1 MKKYLVYENM
11 HNSYIL
17 NSIKNGEESEK
28 LAALNDLYEQ
38 LNLSADGGLSVSQME
53 EYINVLIH
61 VINKPHMNYNN
72 AYGRNSNSGNVG
84 SGKSGSKKKGKGVG
98 SAKNMGSV
106 KIKDTMDSG
115 LNSFFKII
123 QERIGVYASD
133 FDEDGNVDEE
143 DEDEEEEEDDDNNNN
158 NDDEEEDEVD
168 EDDDDDDYEEEEEV
182 DECQDDEEDDADHDD
197 QDDEEGEDNEVDEV
211 DNVGEASEGDSEFA
225 LSDANA
231 KGRKKKKR
239 KDAAKGG
246 KCKGNNKSNN
256 EGKKKRASGCVNKR
270 TSRRASQRINDRL
283 NKGSNKE
290 AKREK
295 TKSTKKALQGAK
307 PKGEETKK
315 KATNR
320 GVKKEIIINSE
331 DESIDFFSYSSN
343 SSDSSSESC
352 ESSVTEE
359 NEQNFLN
366 DACAIDVKYINIIY
380 TATCCIYAILDIYPQ
395 TIRYVIN
402 NKDGINIL
410 NRKLNDIEYI
420 DVAEVIL
427 KIFEKLVEK
436 DPMLILKKKSI
447 KYMLMHIDFYNVNI
461 QKKIFFCIIQMINN
475 ISKHRHITKY
485 ITPYCSI
492 FTNFFHFH
500 YIHILNI
507 ICTLWRSLL
516 DKMIIVRLEEENKL
530 RTKTRRSVTDNGA
543 GAKEGSS
550 LARRKDSKGD
560 SYLSKLMEKTDK
572 RKKKKREQEGASG
585 AKGKG
590 KMKGLTGTPFVK
602 SGRAK
607 KQTGDNPREGE
618 VIEISDE
625 EQTSDFHKKRG
636 NDTGDDSIYEH
647 LGEVKSNKQVKK
659 KKESS
664 TNKKSKKKPKN
675 CTKEKV
681 DDGEDVEEA
690 GEVPNIIDVGEGS
703 EDDEV
708 EIDGEDRRRKSKR
721 QVQKRSK
728 LKKDDNLISC
738 EYDRRGRDPKDS
750 RNKGQESSR
759 KGAKRE
765 QIKDEDVYILDDQL
779 SDSIN
784 FKNSKSNDNVSFLSS
799 FLKGSGPVS
808 GSKGKGSKKPMRE
821 SSSHGAEEREKD
833 SPQMEGTFPSKDEK
847 KNATFV
853 HHQNK
858 LLQNIIHLNSSES
871 THIKLCA
878 EIESIYSI
886 NIRNNI
892 IKLLIECKIEDN
904 LYAFMETFYIISILV
919 HHSDNI
925 LEDFCNS
932 EFLSKFSEIF
942 QNEKYQ
948 SNNFLTLY
956 LLFTLYSFLPMC
968 TFNGLVIYDYDMG
981 TNLSGEAFVKQG
993 KNQGADEEDGKN
1005 SSIGRKNNVEVDS
1018 SDDGFFP
1025 PDNTPDGYMPNTFPV
1040 DVKKHKL
1047 DFYRNHFNHLA
1058 TLIKVI
1064 IPSVYRIYEETVY
1077 FDIKYLCVVITL
1089 SVFISMY
1096 KISLTLSKDAEFVNS
1111 LEYIFLY
1118 HKETCAFI
1126 RNLVLNNLSES
1137 SVISGIIM
1145 CRIVEHFAVLI
1156 GGNSMFESVKDEERG
1171 GNTAFVNRNGYALC
1185 EGTAHVLHPLSDNH
1199 GSHLHVL
1206 KNIISKILEKK
1217 MDDMYSTCEG
1227 KYLCP
1232 NKEIYNIMFCYFY
1245 ELYKKGG
1252 DCGEGVRKGR
1262 CERINF
1268 LFFNWERE
1276 MKNISL
1282 EFEVIFLNYQNM
1294 KLAKE
1299 KNKMENGAQPI
1310 RLSHLIVDERTC
1322 YNGIVLSYCYLVNLF
1337 GHLSSM
1343 GEDASIYFYQYNVA
1357 KRLYFFLFQKLFY
1370 QDGPSEMGKK
1380 GNNDLKNKYS
1390 SLACCDI
1397 NRRNVLNL
1405 LKSIDRN
1412 VRLYIF
1418 LYALLFNNHNKKG
1431 EVVRGLFLNSV
1442 RRLYGIFY
1450 ELGGD
1455 QVIDDIDEVQL
1466 NRMKGVV
1473 TDIFDSYHYYLI
1485 MNNLSFTK
1493 CSLLIRLTR
1502 ECLNVHDNLPI
1513 YFFKDS
1519 RKAPNNSWSY
1529 GGAKKEQ
1536 GGITPL
1542 EKSNFFYHEGSSN
1555 VDSWTQN
1562 YDDFPSLKSENLNS
1576 LFIPKYRKNNNDAF
1590 VKSIKQR
1597 RKKEKDEENVGVSGK
1612 CSRIE
1617 LAEQKKKNAGS
1628 SHCKGGILDDGAAAG
1643 EMGNEGNGQLN
1654 RNIQGEDGEED
1665 QGEVAF
1671 DVNCEKMRIIK
1682 NIQREF
1688 QIGEK
1693 DEADDAKDTQ
1703 NNNKARR
1710 SREANRGNPVIPI
1723 IDVLKEIS
1731 KEVEIIR
1738 ERDPDEAKN
1747 QMVGNADNV
1756 HSKAGVE
1763 REGMMDKANKEKK
1776 KKNNKLNE
1784 SKKGHSNLFDYF
1796 TGSNYKHF
1804 DYIPKDSFYENLF
1817 YDNNDSTEFDKKKNK
1832 SIYNNYNCHFP
1843 VHLRRNGLY
1852 VDNVSIFSSL
1862 NEGLPISLS
1871 LEKMNQG
1878 SPEASAESE
1887 ANESTALNELTSQG
1901 GQKLSECGATKDE
1914 VGNHR
1919 KDNKM
1924 VEDINDEKKQLSASI
1939 GGGIS
1944 KLQRSPRGVVHNRNA
1959 YTKDLTHRLL
1969 FLGRNYQ
1976 DRPKNL
1982 HATFNIFDSLNK
1994 VENYIK
2000 KNLSRGNRNANAKY
2014 YSKEDDLVIL
2024 SVNGIDVHNY
2034 SCLSEYLIKL
2044 NDLYYMRRNSACL
2057 NEENIFYNTDN
2068 FYVYNDIVEL
2078 LPIHYGQMKS
2088 QIRYLWNG
2096 HGNGSSASENY
2107 SLGGSLYTGDGYP
2120 SQIGNNTHSINFK
2133 VIKKRKQNELSCL
2146 NFLPDDFCGKG
2157 NIHIVSKKKKTN
2169 NNAVELNEETRRKL
2183 YERRENQ
2190 DDLYSYVDP
2199 ITFRKIKS
2207 SIETPLN
2214 CRIVSEKFN
2223 FFNISFDLV
2232 KNLYN
2237 ADDLRDGTWNGNV
2250 AENGGLGELSK
2261 KCFFRMLKGDPTEDT
2276 KKKEQLKHEA
2286 RDDGSETRGKL
2297 SNDQKADVSA
2307 GVNNV
2312 DLTDGQYYADEY
2324 DADQIMPY
2332 AEHLSEGE
2340 EKPSFL
2346 IDYLK
2351 EHYRKKELNLFLSQR
2366 NCVESDSMYLST
2378 FLKTEMRK
2386 VTELV
2391 FLDEHYINKD
2401 VMLSTHLHNIHFLVH
2416 QGESDME
2423 DSRTW
2428 RRESL
2433 VDRIHRNRERERSLY
2448 VKYRK
2453 GGIINQ
2459 DTIIGEQA
2467 KESNHQNDIIPS
2479 GEEQYLLFNYMPMYS
2494 EIVKRDKVSAR
2505 LRTRS
2510 GGSRKEDQCAR
2521 KMSSRSG
2528 QRAKGKSGQ
2537 ARDEDKDIFLQNIY
2551 NFMFFK
2557 FLYLLCRHFNMC
2569 DIPSLLTFYLNNK
2582 AGDNSMC
2589 KVRDVESSCN
2599 EMLNAETIKEMNI
2612 LMEEEFLERA
2622 SEVAHGQS
2630 EGNTPD
2636 REINPVVGIKDIKKK
2651 CFILNSINNKVM
2663 YYLNNP
2669 LFLFSEKIPS
2679 WVYKIFYLFNFVVD
2693 IDIRLLFFE
2702 VVYFGNYRGLYNY
2715 KQKIKEVVEK
2725 FNDKISFGNKSLTEE
2740 HLLSVCANYTYNCDK
2755 KKLFNFLSDN
2765 TTLTLPRTKIKLHR
2779 NKMVDSSFRI
2789 FNHMHFINSNFITPS
2804 YLDIEFFNEEGTGLG
2819 PSLEFYNEVIEELK
2833 KEKLKLFKLEDTY
2846 LFPLSYKIDLNN
2858 FDFNLLK
2865 KPKSSELMGL
2875 NSANNINGGA
2885 HSGGNNYYAYA
2896 SHLGNLG
2903 SKGYHLQNANPTQS
2917 SSSSL
2922 NRRINVI
2929 TEGANGSSY
2938 HSVNSLINHFLYSMN
2953 SNVFTNEGNSFGKY
2967 EDLSEMEFLGNKM
2980 KSKKGK
2986 KNSENIKKG
2995 SKKNE
3000 IKKKNNACT
3009 GGDGTNVGG
3018 VSSTS
3023 KRNKKKNEQAKGT
3036 SERNKKGDD
3045 QLFTDSDVTKGQNKQ
3060 KKKYI
3065 NKGDE
3070 EAEEDN
3076 MEDDE
3081 DYEEEEGDI
3090 PGEKNTYSENY
3101 RKDKTDSSVKKS
3113 TPATSNACS
3122 YKKNTGFDAR
3132 MESIIKLGEEEYI
3145 NSEKNKKKR
3154 IRCYVGSSE
3163 KQEEESKKKSLM
3175 SERKVVDTKEGLP
3188 PVEGSESVQM
3198 KQAREGA
3205 PEEGG
3210 TAVDHFREEVN
3221 QGIEKI
3227 DPHGDTPSST
3237 GKIGKDPQ
3245 RVASQSEEEEKF
3257 DSEEVVENT
3266 GKSNIEKKKTDKRPS
3281 SKKHHASKSNE
3292 IKDSQIGI
3300 TPNKSMNVSGVGSSS
3315 RNVDNVSIK
3324 EEKAERHCCKL
3335 LDKGIESKEDEG
3347 KKKKLDKTN
3356 KEEDTKIVKSE
3367 DSKKKYL
3374 LSGDVQQ
3381 EQIADNEKK
3390 ETSEMENKSVHVKR
3404 YKLFTKDFE
3413 EHFMKEDNDMEVSR
3427 QQEARRKINL
3437 NDEAN
3442 LSPSVAQNIITSL
3455 ISEMEN
3461 KSSSQEINLKTS
3473 NEANE
3478 KIKED
3483 TAENKSNKDE
3493 SNKPMANNV
3502 GRKFSE
3508 NFQKKL
3514 HEKSRKK
3521 ITNIEQDTLEN
3532 RLFKYFK
3539 LLGQLCAKILTDNR
3553 NVNVNLH
3560 PLFWYLVMNNSGY
3573 VNISKFQH
3581 YQAIDRVNM
3590 SSINKLLEYRKEN
3603 KNVEDLMLDFT
3614 LLGSDPPVELI
3625 PNGANIAVNNENLD
3639 LFINKTI
3646 EYSLYEGI
3654 KFQVKLNGTLSKHV
3668 CVCASL
3674 LCEPLYMHIS
3684 LFLSLQIWAFRFGFS
3699 TIAPLLCTNIFD
3711 EEEICEYLF
3720 GSNIEN
3726 DEHWTKL
3733 HLSTYIKPD
3742 HGYTNDS
3749 VTFIT
3754 LIEILSEFNKEE
3766 RKLFVKFCTGT
3777 SALPNKGF
3785 AALKPLMKVV
3795 KKEDNNDLP
3804 SVMTCTNYLKIPD
3817 YKNKE
3822 KLRNRLLYAI
3832 NEGQKIFSLS

>member
-11 HNSYIL
+11 HHSYIL

-61 VINKPHMNYNN
+61 VINKPHLNYNN

-84 SGKSGSKKKGKGVG
+84 SRKSGGKKKAKGVG
-98 SAKNMGSV
+98 SAKSIDAE
-106 KIKDTMDSG
+106 KIKDTVDSG

-133 FDEDGNVDEE
+133 FDEEGEEEEDEEEVDDDEE
-143 DEDEEEEEDDDNNNN
+143 DEEQEEGQENEEDDEDYDEEEEILDDD
-158 NDDEEEDEVD
+158 EV
-168 EDDDDDDYEEEEEV
+168 
-182 DECQDDEEDDADHDD
+182 Q
-197 QDDEEGEDNEVDEV
+197 EV
-211 DNVGEASEGDSEFA
+211 DNVGEAGEASGDDNEFA
-225 LSDANA
+225 LSDGNA
-231 KGRKKKKR
+231 RGKKKKKR
-239 KDAAKGG
+239 KDAAKGD
-246 KCKGNNKSNN
+246 KRKGSNKSNN
-256 EGKKKRASGCVNKR
+256 ESTKKRASERGNKR
-270 TSRRASQRINDRL
+270 ASRRASQRNSHRL
-283 NKGSNKE
+283 NQRTNKE
-290 AKREK
+290 TKREK
-295 TKSTKKALQGAK
+295 AKGAK

-315 KATNR
+315 KASNR

-343 SSDSSSESC
+343 SSDPSSLSS

-359 NEQNFLN
+359 NEKMFLN

-475 ISKHRHITKY
+475 ISKHKHITKY

-516 DKMIIVRLEEENKL
+516 DKMITVRLEEENKL
-530 RTKTRRSVTDNGA
+530 RRKVRRSVTDSSG
-543 GAKEGSS
+543 GVKGGGS
-550 LARRKDSKGD
+550 LGRKGDSKEA
-560 SYLSKLMEKTDK
+560 SYLSKLMQKTDK
-572 RKKKKREQEGASG
+572 RKKKKHEKEGASS

-590 KMKGLTGTPFVK
+590 KLKELTGTPFVK
-602 SGRAK
+602 SGRAR
-607 KQTGDNPREGE
+607 KQTGDEPLEGE

-625 EQTSDFHKKRG
+625 EQTSDFHKKRS
-636 NDTGDDSIYEH
+636 NDTGDDTNCEH
-647 LGEVKSNKQVKK
+647 RGGGKS

-675 CTKEKV
+675 RMKGKA
-681 DDGEDVEEA
+681 DDGEDADEA
-690 GEVPNIIDVGEGS
+690 GEVPQIVEVGESSDG
-703 EDDEV
+703 EENDQVDE
-708 EIDGEDRRRKSKR
+708 EDRRGKPKGE
-721 QVQKRSK
+721 VQKRSK
-728 LKKDDNLISC
+728 LKKDSN
-738 EYDRRGRDPKDS
+738 
-750 RNKGQESSR
+750 NKGQERSR
-759 KGAKRE
+759 RGAKRE

-779 SDSIN
+779 SDSTN
-784 FKNSKSNDNVSFLSS
+784 CKNSKSNENVSFLSS
-799 FLKGSGPVS
+799 FLKNYDPVS
-808 GSKGKGSKKPMRE
+808 GSKGRSSKKAARE
-821 SSSHGAEEREKD
+821 TTSHGAEEGVKD
-833 SPQMEGTFPSKDEK
+833 SPKLEGTSPGKEEA
-847 KNATFV
+847 KNRTYV
-853 HHQNK
+853 YHENK
-858 LLQNIIHLNSSES
+858 LLQHIIHLNSNES
-871 THIKLCA
+871 THLKLCA

-919 HHSDNI
+919 NYSDSI

-932 EFLSKFSEIF
+932 EFLAKFSEIF

-981 TNLSGEAFVKQG
+981 TNLSGKSFMNQG
-993 KNQGADEEDGKN
+993 KPQGGDAEEGKN
-1005 SSIGRKNNVEVDS
+1005 SGTGGMNNVEVDS

-1025 PDNTPDGYMPNTFPV
+1025 RETPSGEYMPNTFPV
-1040 DVKKHKL
+1040 DVRKHKL

-1064 IPSVYRIYEETVY
+1064 IPGVYRIYSETVY
-1077 FDIKYLCVVITL
+1077 YDIKYLCVVITL

-1096 KISLTLSKDAEFVNS
+1096 KISLTLSDSAEFVS
-1111 LEYIFLY
+1111 CLEYMFLY

-1137 SVISGIIM
+1137 SIISGIII
-1145 CRIVEHFAVLI
+1145 CRIVEHFSALI
-1156 GGNSMFESVKDEERG
+1156 GTNSVFASVKGENAACVDS
-1171 GNTAFVNRNGYALC
+1171 NGYALSQ
-1185 EGTAHVLHPLSDNH
+1185 GTTHVLSPLSYDQ
-1199 GSHLHVL
+1199 GSNLHVL
-1206 KNIISKILEKK
+1206 NNIISKILEKK
-1217 MDDMYSTCEG
+1217 VGEM
-1227 KYLCP
+1227 CP
-1232 NKEIYNIMFCYFY
+1232 TSGNDYMCGNKEIYNIMFCYFY
-1245 ELYKKGG
+1245 ELYKGKTGTCDG
-1252 DCGEGVRKGR
+1252 IGKGR
-1262 CERINF
+1262 CEKGNF

-1282 EFEVIFLNYQNM
+1282 EFEVIFLNYQNV

-1299 KNKMENGAQPI
+1299 KNKMENGGQPI

-1370 QDGPSEMGKK
+1370 QDGQSKMGKK
-1380 GNNDLKNKYS
+1380 GNDDLRFGDS
-1390 SLACCDI
+1390 SLSCAHI

-1418 LYALLFNNHNKKG
+1418 LYALLFGNHNKRG
-1431 EVVRGLFLNSV
+1431 EVVQGLFLNSV
-1442 RRLYGIFY
+1442 KTLYGIFY
-1450 ELGGD
+1450 QLGGD

-1466 NRMKGVV
+1466 DKIKAVV

-1513 YFFKDS
+1513 YFFKESWNASNGS
-1519 RKAPNNSWSY
+1519 RNY
-1529 GGAKKEQ
+1529 GAAKNGQ
-1536 GGITPL
+1536 AGIVPL
-1542 EKSNFFYHEGSSN
+1542 EKPDFSYHRGSSS
-1555 VDSWTQN
+1555 VDSWIKH

-1576 LFIPKYRKNNNDAF
+1576 LFIPKYRKNNTDAF
-1590 VKSIKQR
+1590 IKSLKQR
-1597 RKKEKDEENVGVSGK
+1597 RKKGKDEENVGASGK
-1612 CSRIE
+1612 GSFTE
-1617 LAEQKKKNAGS
+1617 FADQKKKKNADS
-1628 SHCKGGILDDGAAAG
+1628 SHCKEGAVGDAAAEG
-1643 EMGNEGNGQLN
+1643 VLTNEGSGKVEKVQ
-1654 RNIQGEDGEED
+1654 REDDEGDQEEVD
-1665 QGEVAF
+1665 F
-1671 DVNCEKMRIIK
+1671 DVSCEKVRIIK
-1682 NIQREF
+1682 NIEREF
-1688 QIGEK
+1688 QMGQA
-1693 DEADDAKDTQ
+1693 DEADDTHNAG
-1703 NNNKARR
+1703 RER
-1710 SREANRGNPVIPI
+1710 PSREANRGNPAIPI

-1731 KEVEIIR
+1731 KGVEIIR
-1738 ERDPDEAKN
+1738 EKDPHEAKE
-1747 QMVGNADNV
+1747 QRVGNADHVDSN
-1756 HSKAGVE
+1756 ATG
-1763 REGMMDKANKEKK
+1763 EGMVDKASSIFSDKANKEKK
-1776 KKNNKLNE
+1776 KKSNKLNE
-1784 SKKGHSNLFDYF
+1784 SRKGHNSLFDYF

-1817 YDNNDSTEFDKKKNK
+1817 YDNNDSTAFDKKKNR

-1862 NEGLPISLS
+1862 GEGLPISLS
-1871 LEKMNQG
+1871 LEKMNLG

-1887 ANESTALNELTSQG
+1887 ANESTALNEVTSHG
-1901 GQKLSECGATKDE
+1901 GQHLSECRVTKDE
-1914 VGNHR
+1914 GANSR
-1919 KDNKM
+1919 KENID
-1924 VEDINDEKKQLSASI
+1924 VEVINDETKQLSASI
-1939 GGGIS
+1939 GGGSS
-1944 KLQRSPRGVVHNRNA
+1944 KLQRSPRGVVPNRNA

-1969 FLGRNYQ
+1969 FFGRNYQ
-1976 DRPKNL
+1976 DKPKNL
-1982 HATFNIFDSLNK
+1982 HATFSIFDSLNK
-1994 VENYIK
+1994 IENYVK
-2000 KNLSRGNRNANAKY
+2000 KNLNRSNKNANAKY
-2014 YSKEDDLVIL
+2014 YSKEEDLVVL
-2024 SVNGIDVHNY
+2024 SVNGIDIHND

-2044 NDLYYMRRNSACL
+2044 NDLYYMKRNSACL

-2078 LPIHYGQMKS
+2078 LPINCGQMKS

-2107 SLGGSLYTGDGYP
+2107 SLGGCFYTGDGYP
-2120 SQIGNNTHSINFK
+2120 PHSGNNTHSINFK
-2133 VIKKRKQNELSCL
+2133 VIKKRKQNEPSCL
-2146 NFLPDDFCGKG
+2146 NFLPDDFSGKG

-2169 NNAVELNEETRRKL
+2169 NSAAELSEETRRKL
-2183 YERRENQ
+2183 CERRENQ
-2190 DDLYSYVDP
+2190 DDLHSYVDP

-2214 CRIVSEKFN
+2214 CRIVSDKFN
-2223 FFNISFDLV
+2223 VFNISFDLV

-2237 ADDLRDGTWNGNV
+2237 ADDLRGGADNADI
-2250 AENGGLGELSK
+2250 AENGGLGEPSK
-2261 KCFFRMLKGDPTEDT
+2261 KSFFRMLKGDPTEDA
-2276 KKKEQLKHEA
+2276 KKREQLTHEA
-2286 RDDGSETRGKL
+2286 QEDGLEMKGKL
-2297 SNDQKADVSA
+2297 SNDATAGVSA
-2307 GVNNV
+2307 NNV
-2312 DLTDGQYYADEY
+2312 DLTDGHYYEDEY
-2324 DADQIMPY
+2324 DVDRMMSY
-2332 AEHLSEGE
+2332 GKDLSEGE
-2340 EKPSFL
+2340 DKPSFL

-2351 EHYRKKELNLFLSQR
+2351 ENYQEKELNLFLSQR

-2391 FLDEHYINKD
+2391 FLDDHYINKD
-2401 VMLSTHLHNIHFLVH
+2401 VMLSTHLHSIHFLVH
-2416 QGESDME
+2416 QGEDDMKE
-2423 DSRTW
+2423 SNSS

-2433 VDRIHRNRERERSLY
+2433 VDKIHRIRERERSLY
-2448 VKYRK
+2448 VKHRR
-2453 GGIINQ
+2453 GETTSQ
-2459 DTIIGEQA
+2459 DTIIGGHV
-2467 KESNHQNDIIPS
+2467 KESNHQNGIIPS
-2479 GEEQYLLFNYMPMYS
+2479 GEDQYLLFNYMPMYS
-2494 EIVKRDKVSAR
+2494 EIVRKNHVSSRSTAR
-2505 LRTRS
+2505 
-2510 GGSRKEDQCAR
+2510 GCGSRKEDQLAR

-2528 QRAKGKSGQ
+2528 QSVKGKCRKT
-2537 ARDEDKDIFLQNIY
+2537 RDEDKDIFLQNIY

-2569 DIPSLLTFYLNNK
+2569 DIPSLLTFYVNNK
-2582 AGDNSMC
+2582 ARDNSMF
-2589 KVRDVESSCN
+2589 KVGDVELTGNS
-2599 EMLNAETIKEMNI
+2599 MLNEETIKEMNS
-2612 LMEEEFLERA
+2612 LMEETFLEKAANGERSPA
-2622 SEVAHGQS
+2622 
-2630 EGNTPD
+2630 
-2636 REINPVVGIKDIKKK
+2636 VGIKDIKKK

-2702 VVYFGNYRGLYNY
+2702 IVYFGNYRGLYNY

-2865 KPKSSELMGL
+2865 KPKNSELMGL
-2875 NSANNINGGA
+2875 NSGSSSASNINGGA
-2885 HSGGNNYYAYA
+2885 HSGGNNYYTYA
-2896 SHLGNLG
+2896 SHLGSVGN
-2903 SKGYHLQNANPTQS
+2903 KGYHLQNANPSHS

-2922 NRRINVI
+2922 NKRINVI
-2929 TEGANGSSY
+2929 SEGANGSSY

-2953 SNVFTNEGNSFGKY
+2953 SNVFTSEGNSFGKY
-2967 EDLSEMEFLGNKM
+2967 EDLSEMEFLGNKL
-2980 KSKKGK
+2980 KYKKGK
-2986 KNSENIKKG
+2986 KYSENVKKG
-2995 SKKNE
+2995 GKKNE
-3000 IKKKNNACT
+3000 SKKKNNAAT
-3009 GGDGTNVGG
+3009 GGDATNAGSP
-3018 VSSTS
+3018 SSS
-3023 KRNKKKNEQAKGT
+3023 SRRNKKKNEQEKAT

-3045 QLFTDSDVTKGQNKQ
+3045 QLFTDSDVTKGRNKQ
-3060 KKKYI
+3060 KKKYL
-3065 NKGDE
+3065 NKYDVDE
-3070 EAEEDN
+3070 E
-3076 MEDDE
+3076 EDDYND
-3081 DYEEEEGDI
+3081 DYDDEVEEEGDTL
-3090 PGEKNTYSENY
+3090 GDNNTYGESH
-3101 RKDKTDSSVKKS
+3101 RSDKANSSVKKT
-3113 TPATSNACS
+3113 TPATSSACS
-3122 YKKNTGFDAR
+3122 YKKNTTFDVR

-3163 KQEEESKKKSLM
+3163 KQDEESKKKSLM
-3175 SERKVVDTKEGLP
+3175 SERKVVDTKGGSPL
-3188 PVEGSESVQM
+3188 VEGSESVQM
-3198 KQAREGA
+3198 KQERGDVA
-3205 PEEGG
+3205 
-3210 TAVDHFREEVN
+3210 EEVN
-3221 QGIEKI
+3221 QGIETI
-3227 DPHGDTPSST
+3227 APLADTPSST
-3237 GKIGKDPQ
+3237 AKTGTQAQ
-3245 RVASQSEEEEKF
+3245 RAAAQSEEEKKS
-3257 DSEEVVENT
+3257 DSADETENT
-3266 GKSNIEKKKTDKRPS
+3266 RKSNLKKKKTDKRPG
-3281 SKKHHASKSNE
+3281 SKKPHASKFSE
-3292 IKDSQIGI
+3292 IKDSPVGAAS
-3300 TPNKSMNVSGVGSSS
+3300 NKSMSVSDVASSS
-3315 RNVDNVSIK
+3315 RNVSNVSVK

-3335 LDKGIESKEDEG
+3335 LDKGVEGKEDG
-3347 KKKKLDKTN
+3347 AKKTKLDKTN
-3356 KEEDTKIVKSE
+3356 KQEDTKIVKSE
-3367 DSKKKYL
+3367 NSKKKYL
-3374 LSGDVQQ
+3374 LSDDVEQ
-3381 EQIADNEKK
+3381 EEVTDNEKK
-3390 ETSEMENKSVHVKR
+3390 ETSEMENKNVHVKR

-3413 EHFMKEDNDMEVSR
+3413 EHFMKEDNDMEVRR
-3427 QQEARRKINL
+3427 QQEARRKMNL

-3442 LSPSVAQNIITSL
+3442 ISRSVAQNIISSL

-3461 KSSSQEINLKTS
+3461 KSSSQGINLKTS

-3478 KIKED
+3478 KVKED
-3483 TAENKSNKDE
+3483 SAQNKGNNDEPSKPIVSNMSKKL
-3493 SNKPMANNV
+3493 N
-3502 GRKFSE
+3502 E

-3514 HEKSRKK
+3514 QEKSRKK
-3521 ITNIEQDTLEN
+3521 VTNIEQDTLEN

-3654 KFQVKLNGTLSKHV
+3654 KF
-3668 CVCASL
+3668 
-3674 LCEPLYMHIS
+3674 
-3684 LFLSLQIWAFRFGFS
+3684 QIWAFRFGFS

-3832 NEGQKIFSLS
+3832 NEELSSQCSILHKVRILQDLVVQSSNPE

>member
-11 HNSYIL
+11 HHSYIL

-61 VINKPHMNYNN
+61 VINKPHMNYNT
-72 AYGRNSNSGNVG
+72 AYGRNSNSG
-84 SGKSGSKKKGKGVG
+84 KSDNKKKAKGTG
-98 SAKNMGSV
+98 SAKNIGSD
-106 KIKDTMDSG
+106 KIKDTVNTG

-133 FDEDGNVDEE
+133 FDEE
-143 DEDEEEEEDDDNNNN
+143 EDEEEEVEDDGEE
-158 NDDEEEDEVD
+158 DDEVVDEEDYEDD
-168 EDDDDDDYEEEEEV
+168 EDYDEEGDQIDDNGVEEV
-182 DECQDDEEDDADHDD
+182 DEAQ
-197 QDDEEGEDNEVDEV
+197 EVDEV
-211 DNVGEASEGDSEFA
+211 GDDDGGGSEFA
-225 LSDANA
+225 PSDGNTRG
-231 KGRKKKKR
+231 KKKKKR
-239 KDAAKGG
+239 KDVTKADKSKGS
-246 KCKGNNKSNN
+246 NKSNS
-256 EGKKKRASGCVNKR
+256 EGTNKRESGHASKRASK
-270 TSRRASQRINDRL
+270 RASQRINQRL
-283 NKGSNKE
+283 NQRTNKGAN
-290 AKREK
+290 REK
-295 TKSTKKALQGAK
+295 AKGAKKALQGAK

-315 KATNR
+315 KASR
-320 GVKKEIIINSE
+320 GGVKQEIIINSE

-343 SSDSSSESC
+343 SSDPSSLSSES
-352 ESSVTEE
+352 SITDE
-359 NEQNFLN
+359 NEQDFMN

-402 NKDGINIL
+402 NKDGVNIL

-427 KIFEKLVEK
+427 NIFEKLVEK

-475 ISKHRHITKY
+475 INKHKHITKY

-492 FTNFFHFH
+492 FTNFFHFN

-516 DKMIIVRLEEENKL
+516 DKMITVRLEEENKL
-530 RTKTRRSVTDNGA
+530 RRKVRRSVTDSIG
-543 GAKEGSS
+543 GTKGGGSS
-550 LARRKDSKGD
+550 ACRKNSKEA

-572 RKKKKREQEGASG
+572 KKKKKYDKEGSSG

-590 KMKGLTGTPFVK
+590 KLNESTGTPCVK
-602 SGRAK
+602 SRRAR
-607 KQTGDNPREGE
+607 KQTGDDPREGE

-625 EQTSDFHKKRG
+625 EQTSDFHKKRS
-636 NDTGDDSIYEH
+636 NDAEDDTNCEH
-647 LGEVKSNKQVKK
+647 RVGGKSNKEVKK

-664 TNKKSKKKPKN
+664 TNKKSKKKVKN
-675 CTKEKV
+675 SMKEQV
-681 DDGEDVEEA
+681 DEGEETDEA
-690 GEVPNIIDVGEGS
+690 GEVPQIVEVGEGT
-703 EDDEV
+703 EHEEV
-708 EIDGEDRRRKSKR
+708 EEEGEDKRGKSKGEME
-721 QVQKRSK
+721 KSSK
-728 LKKDDNLISC
+728 LKKDENLISC
-738 EYDRRGRDPKDS
+738 AYDRRGSDPKDS
-750 RNKGQESSR
+750 NNKGQDRNR
-759 KGAKRE
+759 KGAKSE

-779 SDSIN
+779 SDSTN
-784 FKNSKSNDNVSFLSS
+784 CKNNKSNENVSFLSS
-799 FLKGSGPVS
+799 FLRDPDSVS
-808 GSKGKGSKKPMRE
+808 RSKGRSSKKPTRE
-821 SSSHGAEEREKD
+821 TTSHGAEDGGKD
-833 SPQMEGTFPSKDEK
+833 SPKLECTFPGKDET
-847 KNATFV
+847 KNSTYV
-853 HHQNK
+853 YHQNK
-858 LLQNIIHLNSSES
+858 LLQHMIHLNSNEI
-871 THIKLCA
+871 THFKLCA

-892 IKLLIECKIEDN
+892 IKLLIECQIEDN

-919 HHSDNI
+919 HYSDKI

-932 EFLSKFSEIF
+932 EFLGKFSEFF

-968 TFNGLVIYDYDMG
+968 TYNGLVIYDYDMG
-981 TNLSGEAFVKQG
+981 TNLSGESFVNRG
-993 KNQGADEEDGKN
+993 KPQDKGVEDG
-1005 SSIGRKNNVEVDS
+1005 KNNVEVDS

-1025 PDNTPDGYMPNTFPV
+1025 PDPQHGGYMPNTFPV
-1040 DVKKHKL
+1040 SVKKHKL

-1064 IPSVYRIYEETVY
+1064 IPSVYKIHAQTVY

-1096 KISLTLSKDAEFVNS
+1096 QISSTLGDSAEFIS
-1111 LEYIFLY
+1111 CLEYMFLY

-1126 RNLVLNNLSES
+1126 RKLVLSNLSES
-1137 SVISGIIM
+1137 SIISGIIM
-1145 CRIVEHFAVLI
+1145 CRIVEHFAARI
-1156 GGNSMFESVKDEERG
+1156 GTNSVFACLKGE
-1171 GNTAFVNRNGYALC
+1171 NAACVNGNGYALC
-1185 EGTAHVLHPLSDNH
+1185 EGTTHVLPMLSYDH

-1206 KNIISKILEKK
+1206 NNIISKILQKK
-1217 MDDMYSTCEG
+1217 MDDMYSTG
-1227 KYLCP
+1227 GNNYMCP
-1232 NKEIYNIMFCYFY
+1232 NQEIYNIMFCYFY
-1245 ELYKKGG
+1245 ELYKGG
-1252 DCGEGVRKGR
+1252 RSNGFAKGR
-1262 CERINF
+1262 CEKSNF
-1268 LFFNWERE
+1268 LFFNRERE

-1282 EFEVIFLNYQNM
+1282 EFEVIFLNYENL
-1294 KLAKE
+1294 KLSKE
-1299 KNKMENGAQPI
+1299 KNKMENGGEPI

-1322 YNGIVLSYCYLVNLF
+1322 YNGIVLSYCYLLNLF

-1370 QDGPSEMGKK
+1370 QDGQSKMEKK
-1380 GNNDLKNKYS
+1380 GNDDVQCKGS
-1390 SLACCDI
+1390 SLQCGDI

-1418 LYALLFNNHNKKG
+1418 LYALLFSNNNKKG
-1431 EVVRGLFLNSV
+1431 EVVQGLFLNSV
-1442 RRLYGIFY
+1442 KTLYGIFY
-1450 ELGGD
+1450 ELGANQIIDEID
-1455 QVIDDIDEVQL
+1455 QVQL
-1466 NRMKGVV
+1466 DKMKAVV

-1502 ECLNVHDNLPI
+1502 ECLNVYDNLPI
-1513 YFFKDS
+1513 YFFKES
-1519 RKAPNNSWSY
+1519 RKASTSSRIY
-1529 GGAKKEQ
+1529 GAEKKQ
-1536 GGITPL
+1536 DAGIMPL
-1542 EKSNFFYHEGSSN
+1542 EKPDFCYHRGSSN
-1555 VDSWTQN
+1555 VDSWTKH
-1562 YDDFPSLKSENLNS
+1562 YDDFPSLKSDNLS
-1576 LFIPKYRKNNNDAF
+1576 ALFSPKYRKNNNDALI
-1590 VKSIKQR
+1590 KSLKQR
-1597 RKKEKDEENVGVSGK
+1597 RKKGKDEDNVGASSKCDLTEVSD
-1612 CSRIE
+1612 
-1617 LAEQKKKNAGS
+1617 QKKKNADS
-1628 SHCKGGILDDGAAAG
+1628 SHCKEGTVGDAADAAG
-1643 EMGNEGNGQLN
+1643 GMTNEEN
-1654 RNIQGEDGEED
+1654 REVKKENTAQGDQEEVD
-1665 QGEVAF
+1665 C
-1671 DVNCEKMRIIK
+1671 DMSSEKMRIIE

-1688 QIGEK
+1688 QMGEA
-1693 DEADDAKDTQ
+1693 DEANDAQ
-1703 NNNKARR
+1703 NTDRALR
-1710 SREANRGNPVIPI
+1710 SREANRGNAVIPI

-1731 KEVEIIR
+1731 KEVEIIS
-1738 ERDPDEAKN
+1738 EKKPDETKN
-1747 QMVGNADNV
+1747 QGVGNVNQVGSNA
-1756 HSKAGVE
+1756 AG
-1763 REGMMDKANKEKK
+1763 EGEEMMDTASPMFSDRANKEKK
-1776 KKNNKLNE
+1776 KKKNKWE
-1784 SKKGHSNLFDYF
+1784 GSKKGHNTLFDYF
-1796 TGSNYKHF
+1796 TGSNYRHF

-1817 YDNNDSTEFDKKKNK
+1817 YDYNDSTVCDKKKNK

-1862 NEGLPISLS
+1862 NEGLPISLC
-1871 LEKMNQG
+1871 LEKMNVG
-1878 SPEASAESE
+1878 SPEMSAESE

-1901 GQKLSECGATKDE
+1901 KQHLSECRIAKEE
-1914 VGNHR
+1914 VTNSR
-1919 KDNKM
+1919 KDNIS
-1924 VEDINDEKKQLSASI
+1924 VEVIKDEAKQNNAGI
-1939 GGGIS
+1939 GGGS
-1944 KLQRSPRGVVHNRNA
+1944 LKLQRSPRGVVPNRNA
-1959 YTKDLTHRLL
+1959 YTKDIAHRLL
-1969 FLGRNYQ
+1969 FFGRNYQ
-1976 DRPKNL
+1976 DKPKNL

-1994 VENYIK
+1994 MENYIR
-2000 KNLSRGNRNANAKY
+2000 KNLNRSNKNANAKY
-2014 YSKEDDLVIL
+2014 YSKEEDLVLL
-2024 SVNGIDVHNY
+2024 SVNGVDVHNDF
-2034 SCLSEYLIKL
+2034 CLSEYLTKL
-2044 NDLYYMRRNSACL
+2044 NDLYYMNRNSACL

-2068 FYVYNDIVEL
+2068 FYVYNDVVEL

-2096 HGNGSSASENY
+2096 HGDRSSASENY
-2107 SLGGSLYTGDGYP
+2107 SFGRCLYSGDAYP
-2120 SQIGNNTHSINFK
+2120 THNTNNTHSINFK
-2133 VIKKRKQNELSCL
+2133 VIKTRKQNEPSYMNCL
-2146 NFLPDDFCGKG
+2146 VDDFSGQG
-2157 NIHIVSKKKKTN
+2157 NIHIVSKKKKSN
-2169 NNAVELNEETRRKL
+2169 NSVAELSEETRRKL
-2183 YERRENQ
+2183 CERG
-2190 DDLYSYVDP
+2190 DDQGDLHSYVDP

-2214 CRIVSEKFN
+2214 CRIVSDKFN
-2223 FFNISFDLV
+2223 FFSISFDLV

-2237 ADDLRDGTWNGNV
+2237 ADDVSGGARN
-2250 AENGGLGELSK
+2250 AEEPLK
-2261 KCFFRMLKGDPTEDT
+2261 KSFFSMLKGDHTDYATRSEQVTHDGKEDDS
-2276 KKKEQLKHEA
+2276 EA
-2286 RDDGSETRGKL
+2286 REKL
-2297 SNDQKADVSA
+2297 SKDAAAGISA
-2307 GVNNV
+2307 GANSV
-2312 DLTDGQYYADEY
+2312 DLTDGQYYEDEY
-2324 DADQIMPY
+2324 DVDQMMSY
-2332 AEHLSEGE
+2332 EKHLSEGE
-2340 EKPSFL
+2340 DKPSFL

-2351 EHYRKKELNLFLSQR
+2351 EHYRKKELNIFLSQR
-2366 NCVESDSMYLST
+2366 NCVESDSMYLSS

-2391 FLDEHYINKD
+2391 FLEDHYINKD

-2416 QGESDME
+2416 QGEDDMKE
-2423 DSRTW
+2423 SSAS
-2428 RRESL
+2428 RRENL
-2433 VDRIHRNRERERSLY
+2433 VDKIHRNRERERSLY
-2448 VKYRK
+2448 VKHRM
-2453 GGIINQ
+2453 GRATNE
-2459 DTIIGEQA
+2459 DTIITGDG
-2467 KESNHQNDIIPS
+2467 KESNHQNDIIPN
-2479 GEEQYLLFNYMPMYS
+2479 EEDQYLLFNYMPMYS
-2494 EIVKRDKVSAR
+2494 EIMRRDEISS
-2505 LRTRS
+2505 RS
-2510 GGSRKEDQCAR
+2510 TGRGCGSRREDRLAR
-2521 KMSSRSG
+2521 KMSSSSG
-2528 QRAKGKSGQ
+2528 QTSKGKCRQ
-2537 ARDEDKDIFLQNIY
+2537 ARHEDKDIFLQNIY

-2569 DIPSLLTFYLNNK
+2569 DIPTLLTFYMSNK
-2582 AGDNSMC
+2582 AGGNSMC
-2589 KVRDVESSCN
+2589 NVRNFELSGNS
-2599 EMLNAETIKEMNI
+2599 MLNEETIKEMNSM
-2612 LMEEEFLERA
+2612 LEETFLEK
-2622 SEVAHGQS
+2622 ETEGAHTQS
-2630 EGNTPD
+2630 EGNVPN
-2636 REINPVVGIKDIKKK
+2636 EEKNPVVGIKDIKKK

-2669 LFLFSEKIPS
+2669 VFLFSEKIPS

-2755 KKLFNFLSDN
+2755 KKLFYFLSDN

-2858 FDFNLLK
+2858 FDFNLLR

-2875 NSANNINGGA
+2875 NSGSSSASNINGGA
-2885 HSGGNNYYAYA
+2885 HTGGNNYYAYA
-2896 SHLGNLG
+2896 NHLGSIN
-2903 SKGYHLQNANPTQS
+2903 SKGYHLQNANPS
-2917 SSSSL
+2917 HASSSSL
-2922 NRRINVI
+2922 NKRINVI
-2929 TEGANGSSY
+2929 SDGANGSSY

-2953 SNVFTNEGNSFGKY
+2953 SNVFTSEGNSFGKY
-2967 EDLSEMEFLGNKM
+2967 EDLSEMEFLGNKL
-2980 KSKKGK
+2980 KYKKGK
-2986 KNSENIKKG
+2986 KYSEHTKKG
-2995 SKKNE
+2995 GKKNE
-3000 IKKKNNACT
+3000 NKKKNNAPT
-3009 GGDGTNVGG
+3009 GGDATNVCNT
-3018 VSSTS
+3018 SSTS
-3023 KRNKKKNEQAKGT
+3023 RRNKKKNEQEKAL
-3036 SERNKKGDD
+3036 SEKNKKGDD
-3045 QLFTDSDVTKGQNKQ
+3045 QLFADSDVTKARSKQ

-3065 NKGDE
+3065 KSDHDQ
-3070 EAEEDN
+3070 AEED
-3076 MEDDE
+3076 DD
-3081 DYEEEEGDI
+3081 DYEEDEDVDDAL
-3090 PGEKNTYSENY
+3090 GENNTYGESH
-3101 RKDKTDSSVKKS
+3101 RSDKADSSVKKT
-3113 TPATSNACS
+3113 TPATSSACS
-3122 YKKNTGFDAR
+3122 YKKNPTFDVR

-3163 KQEEESKKKSLM
+3163 KQEEESKKKSMM
-3175 SERKVVDTKEGLP
+3175 SERKMVDAKGGSP
-3188 PVEGSESVQM
+3188 SVENSECVQM
-3198 KQAREGA
+3198 KQAQEDVAEEGA
-3205 PEEGG
+3205 
-3210 TAVDHFREEVN
+3210 AVVDHVGVEVSHDIE
-3221 QGIEKI
+3221 GIA
-3227 DPHGDTPSST
+3227 PRVDTPSST
-3237 GKIGKDPQ
+3237 AKKAKDAQ
-3245 RVASQSEEEEKF
+3245 RGAPQSEEDKK
-3257 DSEEVVENT
+3257 SESEDETENT
-3266 GKSNIEKKKTDKRPS
+3266 RKNNLRKKKTDKRS
-3281 SKKHHASKSNE
+3281 GSKNQRASKFSE
-3292 IKDSQIGI
+3292 IKDSPIG
-3300 TPNKSMNVSGVGSSS
+3300 TAPNKSTNVSDVASSS
-3315 RNVDNVSIK
+3315 RNVSNVSVK

-3335 LDKGIESKEDEG
+3335 LDKGVESKEDG
-3347 KKKKLDKTN
+3347 AKKTKLDKAN
-3356 KEEDTKIVKSE
+3356 KQEDTKIVKSE
-3367 DSKKKYL
+3367 DSKKKYV
-3374 LSGDVQQ
+3374 LSQDVQQ
-3381 EQIADNEKK
+3381 EEVTDNNEKK
-3390 ETSEMENKSVHVKR
+3390 ETSEMENKNVHVKR

-3413 EHFMKEDNDMEVSR
+3413 QHFMKEDNDMEVRR
-3427 QQEARRKINL
+3427 QQEARRKMNL

-3442 LSPSVAQNIITSL
+3442 LSRSVAQNIISSL

-3461 KSSSQEINLKTS
+3461 KSSSQGINLKAS

-3478 KIKED
+3478 KVKGD
-3483 TAENKSNKDE
+3483 AAEQKGTNDE
-3493 SNKPMANNV
+3493 SSKPISNNV
-3502 GRKFSE
+3502 SKKLSE

-3514 HEKSRKK
+3514 QDKSKK
-3521 ITNIEQDTLEN
+3521 KVTNIEQDTLEN

-3590 SSINKLLEYRKEN
+3590 NSINKLLEYRNEN

-3654 KFQVKLNGTLSKHV
+3654 KFQ
-3668 CVCASL
+3668 
-3674 LCEPLYMHIS
+3674 
-3684 LFLSLQIWAFRFGFS
+3684 IWAFRFGFS
-3699 TIAPLLCTNIFD
+3699 TIAPLVCTNIFD

-3804 SVMTCTNYLKIPD
+3804 SVMTCTNYLKVPD

-3832 NEGQKIFSLS
+3832 NEEDFFLIVVTYNHKRVPNVMCFTWYSFRKILCFKIVTLNGIYLSLIHDRLFCYPYGKIVSY